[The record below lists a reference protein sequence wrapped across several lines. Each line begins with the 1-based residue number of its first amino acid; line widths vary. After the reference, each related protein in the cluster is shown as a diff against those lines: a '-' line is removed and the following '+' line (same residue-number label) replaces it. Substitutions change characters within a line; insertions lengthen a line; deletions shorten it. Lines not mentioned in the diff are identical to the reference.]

1 MTMRHRRLHLVL
13 LAALLA
19 AALPLAALPNDDE
32 PLPKLKARAEQANGG
47 HRADLFSEVAR
58 REMEAA
64 DQNFTSGDAA
74 KAHDL
79 VKTALSDA
87 EKAANAAIE
96 SHQRLKQ
103 TEIHLRKLRQR
114 TEQIRRT
121 LSVDDRPQLEAA
133 EKRMDELLQEMLK
146 HVFAK

>member
-1 MTMRHRRLHLVL
+1 MRSRWLHLALLAGL
-13 LAALLA
+13 LAAVLPQA
-19 AALPLAALPNDDE
+19 VALPMEDE
-32 PLPKLKARAEQANGG
+32 PLPKLKERAEQARGG
-47 HRADLFSEVAR
+47 RRAELYSEAAR
-58 REMEAA
+58 REMEVA

-74 KAHDL
+74 KAHEL

-87 EKAANAAIE
+87 EKAANAAME
-96 SHQRLKQ
+96 SQQRLKR
-103 TEIHLRKLRQR
+103 TEIDLRKLRHR

-133 EKRMDELLQEMLK
+133 EKRMDDLLQEMLK

>member
-1 MTMRHRRLHLVL
+1 MRLRWPHFALLVGL
-13 LAALLA
+13 LAAVLPMA
-19 AALPLAALPNDDE
+19 FALPIEDE
-32 PLPKLKARAEQANGG
+32 PLPKLKERAEQAHGG
-47 HRADLFSEVAR
+47 HRAELFSEAAR

-74 KAHDL
+74 KAHEL

-96 SHQRLKQ
+96 SQQRLKR
-103 TEIHLRKLRQR
+103 TEIDLRKLRHR

-133 EKRMDELLQEMLK
+133 EQRMDELLQRLLK